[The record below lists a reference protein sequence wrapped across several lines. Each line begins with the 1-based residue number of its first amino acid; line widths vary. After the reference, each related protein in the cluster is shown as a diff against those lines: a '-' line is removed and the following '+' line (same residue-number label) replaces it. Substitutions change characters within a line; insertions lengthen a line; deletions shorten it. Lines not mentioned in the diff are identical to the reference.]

1 MKKIMLLL
9 SFGLFSFI
17 TISQETISESYTI
30 LYTDDF
36 IEIQANEG
44 LFTESSTNKSHLR
57 YFLKYIN
64 KSSEAIEFSF
74 VRSTTYQGDCTTCPI
89 NPSESQYEINL
100 SPNETITF
108 SEENSDKRFYVFV
121 KDNNRLIKNQ
131 LLNFEIKNINYSNK
145 K

>member
-1 MKKIMLLL
+1 MLLF

-17 TISQETISESYTI
+17 TISQESISENYTI
-30 LYTDDF
+30 LYSDDF
-36 IEIQANEG
+36 IEIQASEG
-44 LFTESSTNKSHLR
+44 VFTEASTNKSHLR

-64 KSSEAIEFSF
+64 KSAESIEFTF
-74 VRSTTYQGDCTTCPI
+74 VRSTSYQGDCTTCPV
-89 NPSESQYEINL
+89 NPIESQYEISLN
-100 SPNETITF
+100 PNETITF

>member
-9 SFGLFSFI
+9 SLGLFSFI
-17 TISQETISESYTI
+17 TISQETISENYTT
-30 LYTDDF
+30 LYSDNF
-36 IEIQANEG
+36 IEIQASKG
-44 LFTESSTNKSHLR
+44 VFTDASTNKSHLR

-74 VRSTTYQGDCTTCPI
+74 VRSTSYQGDCTTCPV
-89 NPSESQYEINL
+89 NPSETLFEISL
-100 SPNETITF
+100 GPNETLTF
-108 SEENSDKRFYVFV
+108 SDENSDKRFYIFV